1 MRVFNKD
8 MNFSEISTIITIGIL
23 AALMSLSLLQFSSL
37 KKSMRIQSEQ
47 QIYARMIESRMKLE
61 NTEAFTKMAKESPIF
76 AERFSLVGNPDE
88 YYTVVAYLDLI
99 EFLFHQYNTKMMDT
113 KLWPRWKALAETLL
127 NIPKFKK
134 VWDNT
139 KHVHNSEFV
148 QFMDSL

>member
-1 MRVFNKD
+1 
-8 MNFSEISTIITIGIL
+8 MNFSEITTIITVGIL
-23 AALMSLSLLQFSSL
+23 ASLLGLSLLQFSSV

-61 NTEAFTKMAKESPIF
+61 NTEAFTNIAKENPLF
-76 AERFSLVGNPDE
+76 AERLTLVENPSE

-113 KLWPRWKALAETLL
+113 KLWPRWKALAGTLMDM
-127 NIPKFKK
+127 PKFKR
-134 VWDNT
+134 VWDKT
-139 KHVHNSEFV
+139 KYVHNSDFI

>member
-1 MRVFNKD
+1 
-8 MNFSEISTIITIGIL
+8 MNFSEISTIITVGIL
-23 AALMSLSLLQFSSL
+23 ASLLGLSLLQSSSI

-47 QIYARMIESRMKLE
+47 QIYARIIESRMKLE
-61 NTEAFTKMAKESPIF
+61 NNEAFTNMAKESPLF
-76 AERFSLVGNPDE
+76 AERLALVDNPDE

-113 KLWPRWKALAETLL
+113 KLWPRWKALAETLID
-127 NIPKFKK
+127 IPKFKK

-139 KHVHNSEFV
+139 KHVHNPDFV